1 MKTSMKAKDVMTTP
15 VVTIAPSASVRE
27 LAELLRSRRISGV
40 PVVSNGTVVG
50 MVSEGDLLRR
60 HEIGTDR
67 FERSWWSRLRKR
79 TGAEY
84 VRSHARRAADIMSR
98 PVVSVDETTPIAD
111 IVSLFEKNRIRRV
124 PVIRG
129 RRLIGMVSRADL
141 VSALLK
147 TERSVT
153 QKPAGDEAIQ
163 KRLLDELD
171 RQPWWQR
178 YSSLATVSEGVV
190 HYWGLLDSEDERQAA
205 RVAAENIPGVR
216 DVVDHRKYFNSMSSM
231 L

>member
-1 MKTSMKAKDVMTTP
+1 MKAKDVMTTP

-27 LAELLRSRRISGV
+27 LAELLRDRRISGV
-40 PVVSNGTVVG
+40 PIVSDGAVVG
-50 MVSEGDLLRR
+50 MVSEGDLLHR

-67 FERSWWSRLRKR
+67 SKRSWWERLRNR

-98 PVVSVDETTPIAD
+98 PVFCVTEDTPIAE
-111 IVSLFEKNRIRRV
+111 IVSLFEKNKIRRV
-124 PVIRG
+124 PVIRD
-129 RRLIGMVSRADL
+129 RQLVGMVSRADL

-147 TERSVT
+147 ARREATP
-153 QKPAGDEAIQ
+153 KPVGDAAIH
-163 KRLLDELD
+163 KRLADELD
-171 RQPWWQR
+171 RQPWWRR

-190 HYWGLLDSEDERQAA
+190 HYWGMLDSDDERQAA

-216 DVVDHRKYFNSMSSM
+216 DVVDHRKYFNSMNSM